1 MSKATTNWEFIKC
14 ILTLAFLVVAIA
26 DLFYQRHSY
35 TKSLMM
41 TEEVKREYEESEGDP
56 RIKART
62 SSSRMN

>member
-1 MSKATTNWEFIKC
+1 VKES
-14 ILTLAFLVVAIA
+14 ILTLAFIVVAVA
-26 DLFYQRHSY
+26 DFFYQRHSY

-41 TEEVKREYEESEGDP
+41 TEEVKREYKESEGDP